1 MPIQWDLHS
10 LKNEGAGSMEYF
22 LNAEGSTIV
31 ENIITTIQDNAAYLS
46 EIDGAI
52 GDGDHGIN
60 MNKGM
65 TMCQEQLAGKQV
77 DLTTAIKTLGR
88 ILLMEIGG
96 AMGPLYG
103 TFFREMAKA
112 SKDKEQI
119 DAQVFLAMLKG
130 ALSGVQGI
138 GNAKVGDKTMIDT
151 LVPAIEAY
159 EAALHDGKSF
169 QDALEELKRAAEA
182 GKEST
187 KDLVAKVGRSSRL
200 GERSRGVLDAG
211 ATSCWLI
218 LRTTADSIIPLLR

>member
-1 MPIQWDLHS
+1 
-10 LKNEGAGSMEYF
+10 MEYF
-22 LNAEGSTIV
+22 LNTAGAVIV
-31 ENIITTIQDNAAYLS
+31 ENIITTIQENTAYLS

-65 TMCQEQLAGKQV
+65 TMCQEQLAGK
-77 DLTTAIKTLGR
+77 DADMTTAIKTLGR

-112 SKDKEQI
+112 SQGQKQI
-119 DAQVFLAMLKG
+119 DAQVLLAMLKA
-130 ALSGVQGI
+130 ALSGVQGL
-138 GNAKVGDKTMIDT
+138 GNAKVGDKTLIDT

-159 EAALHDGKSF
+159 ENALHAGENF
-169 QDALEELKRAAEA
+169 QAALEELKRAAEA
-182 GKEST
+182 GKDST

-218 LRTTADSIIPLLR
+218 LQAMADSIIPLLQE